1 VKDQYKNKILIVD
14 DSMDNLDLIEDMLN
28 DEGYEDIICVMSARE
43 AYEKLKS
50 SDIDLIILDIM
61 MPGING
67 IEACR
72 CIKAN
77 ESYKDIPIIIATAKV
92 DLETL
97 KEGFDAGANDYIRK
111 PIVNDIELL
120 SRVKNALK
128 LKASMD
134 KYKELAENLDEK
146 VRQELEKNRFKEQ
159 LLMHQSKM
167 ASMGEMIGN
176 IAHQWRQPLSA
187 LSLSVQKVKMLHEKD
202 KLDAQILKQAT
213 EKSLMLIE
221 RMSGTIDD
229 FMGFFRQNKVR
240 TPFDVQSAIEETLTL
255 LDASL
260 QHNCI
265 EYDFIKSDGKIV
277 VEGHKGEFSQVIL
290 NILSNAKDILK
301 ERKIKNPKIEI
312 EVSLDEEN
320 VTIEI
325 KDNGGGVPV
334 EIIDRIFEPYFTTK
348 EEGKGTGIGL
358 YMSKVIIEKN
368 MGGGVGVRN
377 EENGAL
383 FWIKLPYKAL

>member
-1 VKDQYKNKILIVD
+1 MKDQYKNKILIVD

-202 KLDAQILKQAT
+202 KLDTQILKQAT

-229 FMGFFRQNKVR
+229 FMGFFRQNKAR
-240 TPFDVQSAIEETLTL
+240 TPFDVQSATEETLTL

-265 EYDFIKSDGKIV
+265 EYDFIESDGKIV